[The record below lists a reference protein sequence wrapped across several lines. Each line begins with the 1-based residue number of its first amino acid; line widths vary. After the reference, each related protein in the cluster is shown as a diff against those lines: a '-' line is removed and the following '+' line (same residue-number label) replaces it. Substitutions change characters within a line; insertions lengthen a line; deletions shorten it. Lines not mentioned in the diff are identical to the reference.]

1 MKLNRGKPQAY
12 QPLLGARY
20 AFSMDISLN
29 QNGLTKGRNS
39 GLLKLMKMKYKILK
53 NHSYC

>member
-20 AFSMDISLN
+20 AFSMAYRLI
-29 QNGLTKGRNS
+29 KMA
-39 GLLKLMKMKYKILK
+39 LLKGEIQGY
-53 NHSYC
+53 